1 MLKIKIPKFC
11 VSEIEYT
18 CSIVFT
24 EWLGIEY
31 ELTQSEQNHILISF
45 AKRELKI
52 NSDFFIRASSD
63 WLEETSMPALP
74 LKLYNLNELKNSLSN
89 EIHICEIEL
98 PVLYGIPEIKFNK
111 SCIDCGIDILGG
123 IFFMLSRYEEIV
135 VKERDEHDRF
145 SAKSSIAYKENFLFR
160 PIANEYLELLF
171 ALLKS
176 LWPSLERKERQFR
189 ICPTHDVDVPFTYL
203 NMPFHTVMR
212 RMLGDVLKRKSV
224 KKAFQTYT
232 NWHHVAKNEL
242 EYDPVYTFD
251 FIMTESE
258 KHNLKSAFYFLPSSS
273 PEYAIKY
280 SVTFPQMQCLLKEIN
295 ERKHVIGIHGHYGTY
310 LNKDSFSADVV
321 LLKEIM
327 SSCRIEQ
334 PLKGGRQHYL
344 QWKNPETFQIWE
356 SAGMEYD
363 SSLGFADSAGF
374 RCGTC
379 YEYPVYDCIRHKK
392 LCLKECPL
400 VAMECS
406 VTDSCYMG
414 LGWGTKALKL
424 FKTLKDVC
432 CYYKGNFIIL
442 FHNNSL
448 ITDEQKKLYIKVL
461 DC

>member
-45 AKRELKI
+45 AERELKI

-89 EIHICEIEL
+89 EIHICETEL

-203 NMPFHTVMR
+203 NVPFHTVMR

-232 NWHHVAKNEL
+232 NWHHVAKNEIH
-242 EYDPVYTFD
+242 YDPVYTFD

-258 KHNLKSAFYFLPSSS
+258 KRNLKSAFYFLPSSS
-273 PEYAIKY
+273 SEYAIKY
-280 SVTFPQMQCLLKEIN
+280 SVTLPQMQCLLKEID
-295 ERKHVIGIHGHYGTY
+295 ERKHGIGIHGHYGTY
-310 LNKDSFSADVV
+310 LNKNSFTADAA

-327 SSCRIEQ
+327 CSCGIEQ

-344 QWKNPETFQIWE
+344 QWKNSETFQIWE
-356 SAGMEYD
+356 AAGMEYD
-363 SSLGFADSAGF
+363 STLGFADSAGF

-379 YEYPVYDCIRHKK
+379 YEYSVYDCVQHKK
-392 LCLKECPL
+392 LRLKERPL
-400 VAMECS
+400 IAMECS
-406 VTDSCYMG
+406 VIDSCYMG

>member
-1 MLKIKIPKFC
+1 MLEIKIPNFC
-11 VSEIEYT
+11 VPEIEYT
-18 CSIVFT
+18 CFVVFT
-24 EWLGIEY
+24 EWLGIDY
-31 ELTQSEQNHILISF
+31 EITTAEQNTILISSGNTT
-45 AKRELKI
+45 LQL
-52 NSDFFIRASSD
+52 NTSFFIKASNN
-63 WLEETSMPALP
+63 WLNKETMPELP
-74 LKLYNLNELKNSLSN
+74 LKNYNLNKLKTVLHN
-89 EIHICEIEL
+89 EIHICETEL
-98 PVLYGIPEIKFNK
+98 PVLYGIPEITVTENN
-111 SCIDCGIDILGG
+111 IACGIDLFGG

-171 ALLKS
+171 ALLKHLS
-176 LWPSLERKERQFR
+176 PPLQRKKMQFKL
-189 ICPTHDVDVPFTYL
+189 CPTHDVDVPFTYL
-203 NMPFHTVMR
+203 NISFLTVMR
-212 RMLGDVLKRKSV
+212 RMFGDVLKRKSV
-224 KKAFQTYT
+224 KKAFQTYM
-232 NWHHVAKNEL
+232 NWFHVAKNEL
-242 EYDPVYTFD
+242 QYDPVYTFD

-258 KHNLKSAFYFLPSSS
+258 KHDLKSAFYFLPSSS

-280 SVTFPQMQCLLKEIN
+280 SITFPQMQSLLKEID

-448 ITDEQKKLYIKVL
+448 ITAMQKDFYKQVL

>member
-45 AKRELKI
+45 AERELKI

-89 EIHICEIEL
+89 EIHICETEF

-171 ALLKS
+171 ALLKHLS
-176 LWPSLERKERQFR
+176 PPLQRKKMQFKL
-189 ICPTHDVDVPFTYL
+189 CPTHDVDVPFTYL

-212 RMLGDVLKRKSV
+212 RMLGDVLKRKSL
-224 KKAFQTYT
+224 KKAFQTY
-232 NWHHVAKNEL
+232 NSWYHVAKNEL
-242 EYDPVYTFD
+242 QYDPAYTFD

-258 KHNLKSAFYFLPSSS
+258 KRNLKSAFYFLPSGS
-273 PEYAIKY
+273 PDMGWKY
-280 SVTFPQMQCLLKEIN
+280 PITVPEMHNLLQLIDKRGHE
-295 ERKHVIGIHGHYGTY
+295 IGIHGFYGTY
-310 LNKDSFSADVV
+310 LNKVAFKDDV
-321 LLKEIM
+321 LLLQNMLETL
-327 SSCRIEQ
+327 RIGQ
-334 PLKGGRQHYL
+334 GIKGGRQHYL

-363 SSLGFADSAGF
+363 SALGFADSAGF

-379 YEYPVYDCIRHKK
+379 YEYPVYDCIQRKR
-392 LCLKECPL
+392 LCLKELPL
-400 VAMECS
+400 IAMECS
-406 VTDSCYMG
+406 ITDTCYMG
-414 LGWGTKALKL
+414 LGWGKKALEV
-424 FKTLKDVC
+424 FKNLKDLC
-432 CYYKGNFIIL
+432 RYYKGNFIIL
-442 FHNNSL
+442 FHNDSL
-448 ITDEQKKLYIKVL
+448 ITDEQKELYVKVL